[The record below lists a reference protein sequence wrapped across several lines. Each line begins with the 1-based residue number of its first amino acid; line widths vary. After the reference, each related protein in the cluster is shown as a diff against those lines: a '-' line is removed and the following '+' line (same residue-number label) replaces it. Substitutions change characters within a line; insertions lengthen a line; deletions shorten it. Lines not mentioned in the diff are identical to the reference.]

1 MLGALIAVLALAVL
15 WIQQFSMT
23 EDLPTPKSAQKKA
36 SKPDQTPTTIDT
48 ASNTAPQEG
57 INLAVPF
64 APQAPHANWD
74 QPYQDACEEA
84 SIIMIERY
92 LRGVSL
98 SLDEMDAAILDM
110 VEFQNKN
117 YGFFK
122 DSNIAETAR
131 LVEDYWPHLSA
142 RTVYDITAADIRSEL
157 AQGNPVAVLV
167 DGRKLGSPY
176 YTQPGP
182 DKHALVIKGMKDNKF
197 ITNDPGTRRGQDFV
211 YSTDTVMNAIV
222 DYDGETKGSGQPAM
236 IVITLS

>member
-1 MLGALIAVLALAVL
+1 
-15 WIQQFSMT
+15 MT
-23 EDLPTPKSAQKKA
+23 EDLPTPQSAQEFS
-36 SKPDQTPTTIDT
+36 SKPERTPTTPE
-48 ASNTAPQEG
+48 ASDIGLEEG

-98 SLDEMDAAILDM
+98 SLDQMDAAILDM

-142 RTVYDITAADIRSEL
+142 RTVYDITAADIMSEL
-157 AQGNPVAVLV
+157 TQGNPVAVLV
-167 DGRKLGSPY
+167 DGRKLSNPY

-222 DYDGETKGSGQPAM
+222 DYDGDTPGSGQRAM
-236 IVITLS
+236 IVITPTS